1 MPTFRRGWERRLAVA
16 GTGRDGTGREGKGGG
31 RGVEERRSRSPG
43 RSGLSRPT
51 SGVSRLPLIDPSPR
65 NRAPFLSPSGRR
77 ARKILVNDPGADAG
91 PPIRRASGGGH
102 RTPPG
107 RATSARRPFSRVFFF
122 IPRPASPFPLIVGR
136 EGDRSSHRVMF
147 CENDHFENLYM

>member
-1 MPTFRRGWERRLAVA
+1 MRTREPEKYYARSRCSAHVPARL
-16 GTGRDGTGREGKGGG
+16 GTSVGGRWDGTGREGKGGG

-51 SGVSRLPLIDPSPR
+51 SGDSGLSRLPLIDPSPR

-107 RATSARRPFSRVFFF
+107 RATSAPRPLGVHFPAFFF
-122 IPRPASPFPLIVGR
+122 LSRDPPR
-136 EGDRSSHRVMF
+136 RSR
-147 CENDHFENLYM
+147 